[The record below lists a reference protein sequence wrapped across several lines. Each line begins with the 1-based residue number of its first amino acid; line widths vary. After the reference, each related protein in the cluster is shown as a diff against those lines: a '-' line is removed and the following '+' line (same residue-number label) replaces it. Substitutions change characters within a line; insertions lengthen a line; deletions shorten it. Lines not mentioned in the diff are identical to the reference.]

1 MKTSEPL
8 FPLGQVVATP
18 NALAVLAEH
27 GVDPGTLLGRHVRGD
42 WGVLPPEDAKA
53 NDAGLRHGERLL
65 SSYPLADGVK
75 VWIIT
80 EWDRSVTTILMPGD
94 Y

>member
-18 NALAVLAEH
+18 NALAVLAGH
-27 GVDPGTLLGRHVRGD
+27 GVDPASLLDRHVKGD

-53 NDAGLRHGERLL
+53 NNAALRHGERLL

-80 EWDRSVTTILMPGD
+80 EWDRSVTTILMPDD